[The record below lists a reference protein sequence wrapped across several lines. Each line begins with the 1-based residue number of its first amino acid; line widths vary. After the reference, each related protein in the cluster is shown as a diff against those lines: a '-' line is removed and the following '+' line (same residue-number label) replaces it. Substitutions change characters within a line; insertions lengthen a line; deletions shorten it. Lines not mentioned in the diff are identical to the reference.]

1 MIETIIILM
10 CIILPSFLLG
20 YVTKWM
26 MEEEL
31 IAKKIQSNKASN
43 ILPPIE

>member
-10 CIILPSFLLG
+10 CVILPSFLLG
-20 YVTKWM
+20 YATKWM

-31 IAKKIQSNKASN
+31 IAKKKESNKTSN
-43 ILPPIE
+43 ILPTIK

>member
-1 MIETIIILM
+1 M
-10 CIILPSFLLG
+10 CVIVPSFLLG
-20 YVTKWM
+20 YAAKWM

-31 IAKKIQSNKASN
+31 IAKKIESNKQSN

>member
-1 MIETIIILM
+1 MIETTYIMLF
-10 CIILPSFLLG
+10 IILPSFLLG
-20 YVTKWM
+20 YATKWM

-31 IAKKIQSNKASN
+31 IAKKIQSNKQSN